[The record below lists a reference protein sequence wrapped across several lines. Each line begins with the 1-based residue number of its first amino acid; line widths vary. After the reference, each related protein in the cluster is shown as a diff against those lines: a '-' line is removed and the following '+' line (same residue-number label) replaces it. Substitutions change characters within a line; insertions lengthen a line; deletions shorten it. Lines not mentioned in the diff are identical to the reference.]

1 MVKIWLM
8 LNVYSYFFLCF
19 CSYSISVGEMG
30 KYCCGCC
37 TYFLTEDERNAIAI
51 NKEIQHILAEQR
63 KKERKEIKLLL
74 LGEMI
79 LSFI

>member
-1 MVKIWLM
+1 
-8 LNVYSYFFLCF
+8 
-19 CSYSISVGEMG
+19 MG